1 MIKLPSNQELVAKL
15 RSIQSLQIH
24 TLAPF
29 PKYTIAVAPE
39 IPLCVFSCF
48 GLQLTERPFF
58 NSRVHVVHALQQ
70 QGYGKAVVSYFD
82 CCYLD
87 EETTEYYT
95 IQNTNNVNCY
105 LFGYLPT

>member
-29 PKYTIAVAPE
+29 PQYTIAVAPE

-58 NSRVHVVHALQQ
+58 NSRVHVHALQQ
-70 QGYGKAVVSYFD
+70 QGYGKAVSYFD

-87 EETTEYYT
+87 EETTRK
-95 IQNTNNVNCY
+95 
-105 LFGYLPT
+105 FP